1 MEYMRNFNQSY
12 KRVFRRLACLALLLA
27 LAVPA
32 LAQWTVDKLPMVHL
46 QDARRYVCNPDG
58 VLSQDAVQAI
68 DARLMDLEK
77 QTGVQTVVV
86 VVKSLDPDDPF
97 EFGIDL
103 AKKYG
108 IGLKGKD
115 TGLIVILATEDRSYQ
130 ILTGEGLEGTLPDA
144 LVNRIQ
150 DQVMVPKLKDGE
162 WDVAMVSTIEALDGV
177 IRQDAELIAQY
188 ELEDEEITWRE
199 TILIF
204 GILIG
209 IVALFWFLFYK
220 SSKCPKCGQHSY
232 GYVGEK
238 RVVLD
243 GKRKIVKTY
252 RCKKCGYER
261 NETKDDPDSD
271 GGGGGALATSLLLWG
286 VGRALGGG
294 GGRSGGGGS
303 FGGGSFGG
311 GGSGGRF

>member
-1 MEYMRNFNQSY
+1 MKTLNKSY
-12 KRVFRRLACLALLLA
+12 KRALRCLACLALMLA
-27 LAVPA
+27 LTLPAV
-32 LAQWTVDKLPMVHL
+32 AQWTVDKLPMVHL

-58 VLSQDAVQAI
+58 VLSQAAVQAI
-68 DARLMDLEK
+68 DARLMALEK

-103 AKKYG
+103 SKKYG

-162 WDVAMVSTIEALDGV
+162 WDAAMVSTIEALDGV
-177 IRQDAELIAQY
+177 IRQDAELIEQY
-188 ELEDEEITWRE
+188 ELEEEEMTWGE
-199 TILIF
+199 ILLIIVILA
-204 GILIG
+204 GII
-209 IVALFWFLFYK
+209 AFLWYICWR

-252 RCKKCGYER
+252 RCKKCGYEH
-261 NETKDDPDSD
+261 NETEDDPDSG
-271 GGGGGALATSLLLWG
+271 GGGGGALATSMLLWG
-286 VGRALGGG
+286 VGRALGG

>member
-1 MEYMRNFNQSY
+1 MRYMKTLNKSY
-12 KRVFRRLACLALLLA
+12 KRALRRVACLALMLA
-27 LAVPA
+27 LTLPAV
-32 LAQWTVDKLPMVHL
+32 AQWTVDKLPMVHL

-58 VLSQDAVQAI
+58 VLSQEAVQAI
-68 DARLMDLEK
+68 DARLMALEK

-103 AKKYG
+103 SKKYG

-162 WDVAMVSTIEALDGV
+162 WDAAMVSTIEALDGV
-177 IRQDAELIAQY
+177 IRQDAELIEQY
-188 ELEDEEITWRE
+188 ELEEEEMTWGE
-199 TILIF
+199 ILLIIVILA
-204 GILIG
+204 GII
-209 IVALFWFLFYK
+209 AFLWYICWR

-243 GKRKIVKTY
+243 GKRKIVKIY
-252 RCKKCGYER
+252 RCKKCGYEH
-261 NETKDDPDSD
+261 NETEDDPDSG
-271 GGGGGALATSLLLWG
+271 GGGGGALATSMLLWG
-286 VGRALGGG
+286 VGRALGG

>member
-1 MEYMRNFNQSY
+1 MRYMKTLHKNY
-12 KRVFRRLACLALLLA
+12 KRALRRVACLALMLA
-27 LAVPA
+27 LTLPAV
-32 LAQWTVDKLPMVHL
+32 AQWTVDKLPMVHL

-58 VLSQDAVQAI
+58 VLSQEVVQAI
-68 DARLMDLEK
+68 DARLMALEK

-103 AKKYG
+103 SKKYG

-162 WDVAMVSTIEALDGV
+162 WDAAMVSTIEALDGV
-177 IRQDAELIAQY
+177 IRQDAELIEQY
-188 ELEDEEITWRE
+188 ELEEEEMTWGE
-199 TILIF
+199 ILLIIVILA
-204 GILIG
+204 GII
-209 IVALFWFLFYK
+209 AFLWYICWR

-252 RCKKCGYER
+252 RCKKCGYEH
-261 NETKDDPDSD
+261 NETEDDPDSG
-271 GGGGGALATSLLLWG
+271 GGGGGALATSMLLWG
-286 VGRALGGG
+286 VGRALGG

>member
-1 MEYMRNFNQSY
+1 MKTLNKNY
-12 KRVFRRLACLALLLA
+12 KRALRRVACLALMLA
-27 LAVPA
+27 LTLPAV
-32 LAQWTVDKLPMVHL
+32 AQWTVDKLPMVHL

-58 VLSQDAVQAI
+58 VLSQAAVQAI
-68 DARLMDLEK
+68 DAQLMALEK

-103 AKKYG
+103 SKKYG

-162 WDVAMVSTIEALDGV
+162 WDAAMVSTIEALDGV
-177 IRQDAELIAQY
+177 IRQDAELIEQY
-188 ELEDEEITWRE
+188 ELEEEEMTWGE
-199 TILIF
+199 ILLIIVILA
-204 GILIG
+204 GII
-209 IVALFWFLFYK
+209 AFLWYICWR

-252 RCKKCGYER
+252 RCKKCGYEH
-261 NETKDDPDSD
+261 NETEDDPDSG
-271 GGGGGALATSLLLWG
+271 GGGGGALATSMLLWG
-286 VGRALGGG
+286 VGRALGG

>member
-1 MEYMRNFNQSY
+1 MLNKSY
-12 KRVFRRLACLALLLA
+12 KRALHRVACLALMLA
-27 LAVPA
+27 LTLPAV
-32 LAQWTVDKLPMVHL
+32 AQWTVDKLPMVHL

-58 VLSQDAVQAI
+58 VLSQEAVQAI
-68 DARLMDLEK
+68 DARLMALEK

-103 AKKYG
+103 SKKYG

-162 WDVAMVSTIEALDGV
+162 WDAAMVSTIEALDGV
-177 IRQDAELIAQY
+177 IRQDAELIEQY
-188 ELEDEEITWRE
+188 ELEEEEMTWGE
-199 TILIF
+199 ILLIIVILA
-204 GILIG
+204 GII
-209 IVALFWFLFYK
+209 AFLWYICWR

-252 RCKKCGYER
+252 RCKKCGYEH
-261 NETKDDPDSD
+261 NETEDDPDSG
-271 GGGGGALATSLLLWG
+271 GGGGGALATSMLLWG
-286 VGRALGGG
+286 VGRALGG

>member
-1 MEYMRNFNQSY
+1 MRYMKTLNKNY
-12 KRVFRRLACLALLLA
+12 KRALRRVACLALMLA
-27 LAVPA
+27 LSLPAV
-32 LAQWTVDKLPMVHL
+32 AQWTVDKLPMVHL

-58 VLSQDAVQAI
+58 VLSQEAVQAI
-68 DARLMDLEK
+68 DARLMALEK

-103 AKKYG
+103 SKKYG

-162 WDVAMVSTIEALDGV
+162 WDAAMVSTIEALDGV
-177 IRQDAELIAQY
+177 IRQDAELIEQY
-188 ELEDEEITWRE
+188 ELEEEEMTWGE
-199 TILIF
+199 ILLIIVILA
-204 GILIG
+204 GII
-209 IVALFWFLFYK
+209 AFLWYICWR

-252 RCKKCGYER
+252 RCKKCGYEH
-261 NETKDDPDSD
+261 NETEDDPDSG
-271 GGGGGALATSLLLWG
+271 GGGGGALATSMLLWG
-286 VGRALGGG
+286 VGRALGG

>member
-1 MEYMRNFNQSY
+1 MRYMKTLNKSY
-12 KRVFRRLACLALLLA
+12 KRALRRVACLALMLA
-27 LAVPA
+27 LTLPAV
-32 LAQWTVDKLPMVHL
+32 AQWTVDKLPMVHL

-58 VLSQDAVQAI
+58 VLSQEAVQAI
-68 DARLMDLEK
+68 DARLMALEK

-103 AKKYG
+103 SKKYG

-162 WDVAMVSTIEALDGV
+162 WDAAMVSTIEALDGV
-177 IRQDAELIAQY
+177 IRQDAELIEQY
-188 ELEDEEITWRE
+188 ELEEEEMTWGE
-199 TILIF
+199 ILLIIV
-204 GILIG
+204 ILASI
-209 IVALFWFLFYK
+209 IAFLWYICWR

-252 RCKKCGYER
+252 RCKKCGYEH
-261 NETKDDPDSD
+261 NETEDDPDSG
-271 GGGGGALATSLLLWG
+271 GGGGGALATSMLLWG
-286 VGRALGGG
+286 VGRALGG

>member
-1 MEYMRNFNQSY
+1 MKILNSHY
-12 KRVFRRLACLALLLA
+12 KRVLCRLACLSLLLA

-32 LAQWTVDKLPMVHL
+32 VAQWTVDKLPMVHL

-58 VLSQDAVQAI
+58 VLSPEAVRAM
-68 DARLMDLEK
+68 DERLLALEK
-77 QTGVQTVVV
+77 QTGVQTVVI

-103 AKKYG
+103 SKKYG

-162 WDVAMVSTIEALDGV
+162 WDAAMVSTIEALDGV
-177 IRQDAELIAQY
+177 IRQDAELIEQY
-188 ELEDEEITWRE
+188 ELEDDELTWAE
-199 TILIF
+199 TFLIF

-209 IVALFWFLFYK
+209 IVALFWFLYYK
-220 SSKCPKCGQHSY
+220 SSKCPKCGQHAY

-238 RVVLD
+238 HVVLD

-261 NETKDDPDSD
+261 NESEDDPD
-271 GGGGGALATSLLLWG
+271 GGGGGGGAVATSLLLWG

-294 GGRSGGGGS
+294 GRSGGGGGS

>member
-1 MEYMRNFNQSY
+1 MRYMKTLNKSY
-12 KRVFRRLACLALLLA
+12 KRALRRVACLALMLA
-27 LAVPA
+27 LTLPAV
-32 LAQWTVDKLPMVHL
+32 AQWTVDKLPMVHL

-58 VLSQDAVQAI
+58 VLSQEAVQTI
-68 DARLMDLEK
+68 DARLMALEK

-86 VVKSLDPDDPF
+86 VVKSLDPDDPI

-103 AKKYG
+103 SKKYG

-162 WDVAMVSTIEALDGV
+162 WDAAMVSTIEALDGV
-177 IRQDAELIAQY
+177 IRQDAELIEQY
-188 ELEDEEITWRE
+188 ELEEEEMTWGE
-199 TILIF
+199 ILLIIVILA
-204 GILIG
+204 GII
-209 IVALFWFLFYK
+209 AFLWYICWR

-252 RCKKCGYER
+252 RCKKCGYEH
-261 NETKDDPDSD
+261 NETEDDPDSG
-271 GGGGGALATSLLLWG
+271 GGGGGALATSMLLWG
-286 VGRALGGG
+286 VGRALGG

>member
-1 MEYMRNFNQSY
+1 MKTLNKSY
-12 KRVFRRLACLALLLA
+12 KRALRRVACLALMLA
-27 LAVPA
+27 LTLPAV
-32 LAQWTVDKLPMVHL
+32 AQWTVDKLPMVHL

-58 VLSQDAVQAI
+58 VLSQAAVHAI
-68 DARLMDLEK
+68 DARLMALEK

-103 AKKYG
+103 SKKYG

-162 WDVAMVSTIEALDGV
+162 WDAAMVSTIEALDGV
-177 IRQDAELIAQY
+177 IRQDAELIEQY
-188 ELEDEEITWRE
+188 ELEEEEMTWGE
-199 TILIF
+199 ILLIIVILA
-204 GILIG
+204 GII
-209 IVALFWFLFYK
+209 AFLWYICWR

-252 RCKKCGYER
+252 RCKKCGYEH
-261 NETKDDPDSD
+261 NETEDDPDSG
-271 GGGGGALATSLLLWG
+271 GGGGGALATSMLLWG
-286 VGRALGGG
+286 VGRALGG

>member
-1 MEYMRNFNQSY
+1 MRYMKTFNKSY
-12 KRVFRRLACLALLLA
+12 KRSLRRVACLALMLA
-27 LAVPA
+27 LTLPAV
-32 LAQWTVDKLPMVHL
+32 AQWTVDKLPMVHL

-58 VLSQDAVQAI
+58 VLSQEAVQAI
-68 DARLMDLEK
+68 DARLMALEK

-103 AKKYG
+103 SKKYG

-162 WDVAMVSTIEALDGV
+162 WDAAMVSTIEALDGV
-177 IRQDAELIAQY
+177 IRQDAELIEQY
-188 ELEDEEITWRE
+188 ELEEEEMTWGE
-199 TILIF
+199 ILLIIVILA
-204 GILIG
+204 GII
-209 IVALFWFLFYK
+209 AFLWYICWR

-252 RCKKCGYER
+252 RCKKCGYEH
-261 NETKDDPDSD
+261 NETEDDPDSG
-271 GGGGGALATSLLLWG
+271 GGGGGALATSMLLWG
-286 VGRALGGG
+286 VGRALGG

>member
-1 MEYMRNFNQSY
+1 MKILNLYY
-12 KRVFRRLACLALLLA
+12 KRALRRLVCLAVMVA

-32 LAQWTVDKLPMVHL
+32 VAQWTVDKLPMVHL

-58 VLSQDAVQAI
+58 VLSPEAVQAM
-68 DARLMDLEK
+68 DARLLALEK

-103 AKKYG
+103 SKKYG

-162 WDVAMVSTIEALDGV
+162 WDAAMVSTIEALDGV
-177 IRQDAELIAQY
+177 IRQDAELIEQY
-188 ELEDEEITWRE
+188 ELEEEEMTWGE
-199 TILIF
+199 ILLIIVILA
-204 GILIG
+204 GII
-209 IVALFWFLFYK
+209 AFLWYICWR

-252 RCKKCGYER
+252 RCKKCGYEH
-261 NETKDDPDSD
+261 NETEDDPDSG
-271 GGGGGALATSLLLWG
+271 GGGGGALATSMLLWG
-286 VGRALGGG
+286 VGRALGG

>member
-1 MEYMRNFNQSY
+1 MRYMKTLNKNY
-12 KRVFRRLACLALLLA
+12 KRALRRVACLALMLA
-27 LAVPA
+27 LTLPAV
-32 LAQWTVDKLPMVHL
+32 AQWTVDKLPMVHL

-58 VLSQDAVQAI
+58 VLSQAAVQAI
-68 DARLMDLEK
+68 DAQLMALEK

-103 AKKYG
+103 SKKYG

-162 WDVAMVSTIEALDGV
+162 WDAAMVSTIEALDGV
-177 IRQDAELIAQY
+177 IRQDAELIEQY
-188 ELEDEEITWRE
+188 ELEEEEMTWGE
-199 TILIF
+199 ILLIIVILA
-204 GILIG
+204 GII
-209 IVALFWFLFYK
+209 AFLWYICWR

-252 RCKKCGYER
+252 RCKKCGYEH
-261 NETKDDPDSD
+261 NETEDDPDSG
-271 GGGGGALATSLLLWG
+271 GGGGGALATSMLLWG
-286 VGRALGGG
+286 VGRALGG

>member
-1 MEYMRNFNQSY
+1 MRYMKTLNKSY
-12 KRVFRRLACLALLLA
+12 KRALRRVACLALMLA
-27 LAVPA
+27 LTLPAV
-32 LAQWTVDKLPMVHL
+32 AQWTVDKLPMVHL

-58 VLSQDAVQAI
+58 VLSQEAVQAI
-68 DARLMDLEK
+68 DARLMALEK

-103 AKKYG
+103 SKKYG
-108 IGLKGKD
+108 IGLKGQD
-115 TGLIVILATEDRSYQ
+115 TGLIVLLATEDRSYQ

-162 WDVAMVSTIEALDGV
+162 WDAAMVSTIEALDGV
-177 IRQDAELIAQY
+177 IRQDAELIEQY
-188 ELEDEEITWRE
+188 ELEEEEMTWGE
-199 TILIF
+199 ILLIIVILA
-204 GILIG
+204 GII
-209 IVALFWFLFYK
+209 AFLWYICWR

-252 RCKKCGYER
+252 RCKKCGYEH
-261 NETKDDPDSD
+261 NETEDDPDSS
-271 GGGGGALATSLLLWG
+271 GGGGGALATSMLLWG
-286 VGRALGGG
+286 VGRALGG

>member
-1 MEYMRNFNQSY
+1 MKTLNKSY
-12 KRVFRRLACLALLLA
+12 KRALHRVACLALMLA
-27 LAVPA
+27 LTLPAV
-32 LAQWTVDKLPMVHL
+32 AQWTVDKLPMVHL

-58 VLSQDAVQAI
+58 VLSQAAVQAI
-68 DARLMDLEK
+68 DARLMALEK

-103 AKKYG
+103 SKKYG

-162 WDVAMVSTIEALDGV
+162 WDAAMVSTIEALDGV
-177 IRQDAELIAQY
+177 IRQDAELIEQY
-188 ELEDEEITWRE
+188 ELEEEEMTWGE
-199 TILIF
+199 ILLIIVILA
-204 GILIG
+204 GIIAFL
-209 IVALFWFLFYK
+209 WFICWR

-252 RCKKCGYER
+252 RCKKCGYEH
-261 NETKDDPDSD
+261 NETEDDPDS
-271 GGGGGALATSLLLWG
+271 GGGGALATSMLLWG
-286 VGRALGGG
+286 VGRALGG

>member
-1 MEYMRNFNQSY
+1 MKTLNKSY
-12 KRVFRRLACLALLLA
+12 KRALRRVACLALMLA
-27 LAVPA
+27 LTLPAV
-32 LAQWTVDKLPMVHL
+32 AQWTVDKLPMVHL

-58 VLSQDAVQAI
+58 VLSQEAVQAI
-68 DARLMDLEK
+68 DARLMALEK

-103 AKKYG
+103 SKKYG

-162 WDVAMVSTIEALDGV
+162 WDAAMVSTIEALDGV
-177 IRQDAELIAQY
+177 IRQDAELIEQY
-188 ELEDEEITWRE
+188 ELEEEEMTWGE
-199 TILIF
+199 ILLIIVILA
-204 GILIG
+204 GII
-209 IVALFWFLFYK
+209 AFLWYICWR

-252 RCKKCGYER
+252 RCKKCGYEH
-261 NETKDDPDSD
+261 NETEDDPDSGD
-271 GGGGGALATSLLLWG
+271 GGGGALATSMLLWG
-286 VGRALGGG
+286 VGRALGG

>member
-1 MEYMRNFNQSY
+1 MKTLNLHY
-12 KRVFRRLACLALLLA
+12 KRVLCRLACLSLLLA
-27 LAVPA
+27 LAVPTA
-32 LAQWTVDKLPMVHL
+32 AQWTVDKLPMVHL

-58 VLSQDAVQAI
+58 VLSPEAVQAM
-68 DARLMDLEK
+68 DARLLALEK

-103 AKKYG
+103 SKKYG

-162 WDVAMVSTIEALDGV
+162 WDAAMVSTIEALDGV
-177 IRQDAELIAQY
+177 IRQDAELIEQY
-188 ELEDEEITWRE
+188 ELEDDELTWAE
-199 TILIF
+199 TFLIF

-209 IVALFWFLFYK
+209 IVALFWFLYYK

-238 RVVLD
+238 HVVLD

-252 RCKKCGYER
+252 RCKQGGDAR
-261 NETKDDPDSD
+261 NDTEDDPD
-271 GGGGGALATSLLLWG
+271 GGGGGGGAVATSLLLWG

-294 GGRSGGGGS
+294 GRSGGGGGS

>member
-1 MEYMRNFNQSY
+1 MS
-12 KRVFRRLACLALLLA
+12 
-27 LAVPA
+27 
-32 LAQWTVDKLPMVHL
+32 
-46 QDARRYVCNPDG
+46 
-58 VLSQDAVQAI
+58 
-68 DARLMDLEK
+68 
-77 QTGVQTVVV
+77 
-86 VVKSLDPDDPF
+86 
-97 EFGIDL
+97 
-103 AKKYG
+103 KKYG

-162 WDVAMVSTIEALDGV
+162 WDAAMVSTIEALDGV
-177 IRQDAELIAQY
+177 IRQDAELIEQY
-188 ELEDEEITWRE
+188 ELEEEEMTWGE
-199 TILIF
+199 ILLIIVILA
-204 GILIG
+204 GII
-209 IVALFWFLFYK
+209 AFLWYICWR

-252 RCKKCGYER
+252 RCKKCGYEH
-261 NETKDDPDSD
+261 NETEDDPDSS
-271 GGGGGALATSLLLWG
+271 GGGGGALATSMLLWG
-286 VGRALGGG
+286 VGRALGG

>member
-1 MEYMRNFNQSY
+1 MKTLNLHY
-12 KRVFRRLACLALLLA
+12 KRVLCRLACLSLLLA

-32 LAQWTVDKLPMVHL
+32 VAQWTVDKLPMVHL

-58 VLSQDAVQAI
+58 VLSPEAVQAM
-68 DARLMDLEK
+68 DARLLALEK

-103 AKKYG
+103 SKKYG

-162 WDVAMVSTIEALDGV
+162 WDAAMVSTIEALDGV
-177 IRQDAELIAQY
+177 IRQDAELIEQY
-188 ELEDEEITWRE
+188 ELEEEEMTWGE
-199 TILIF
+199 ILLIIVILA
-204 GILIG
+204 GII
-209 IVALFWFLFYK
+209 AFLWYICWR

-252 RCKKCGYER
+252 RCKKCGYEH
-261 NETKDDPDSD
+261 NETEDDPDSG
-271 GGGGGALATSLLLWG
+271 GGGGGALATSMLLWG
-286 VGRALGGG
+286 VGRALGG

>member
-1 MEYMRNFNQSY
+1 MKTLNKSY
-12 KRVFRRLACLALLLA
+12 KRALRRVACLALMLA
-27 LAVPA
+27 LTLPAV
-32 LAQWTVDKLPMVHL
+32 AQWTVDKLPMVHL

-58 VLSQDAVQAI
+58 VLSQEAVQTI
-68 DARLMDLEK
+68 DARLMALEK

-103 AKKYG
+103 SKKYG

-162 WDVAMVSTIEALDGV
+162 WDAAMVSTIEALDGV
-177 IRQDAELIAQY
+177 IRQDAELIEQY
-188 ELEDEEITWRE
+188 ELEEEEMTWGE
-199 TILIF
+199 ILLIIVILA
-204 GILIG
+204 GII
-209 IVALFWFLFYK
+209 AFLWYICWR

-252 RCKKCGYER
+252 RCKKCGYEH
-261 NETKDDPDSD
+261 NETEDDPDSG
-271 GGGGGALATSLLLWG
+271 GGGGGALATSMLLWG
-286 VGRALGGG
+286 VGRALGG

>member
-1 MEYMRNFNQSY
+1 M
-12 KRVFRRLACLALLLA
+12 ACLALMLA
-27 LAVPA
+27 LSLPAV
-32 LAQWTVDKLPMVHL
+32 AQWTVDKLPMVHL

-58 VLSQDAVQAI
+58 VLSQEAVQAI
-68 DARLMDLEK
+68 DARLMALEK

-103 AKKYG
+103 SKKYG

-162 WDVAMVSTIEALDGV
+162 WDAAMVSTIEALDGV
-177 IRQDAELIAQY
+177 IRQDAELIEQY
-188 ELEDEEITWRE
+188 ELEEEEMTWGE
-199 TILIF
+199 ILLIIVILA
-204 GILIG
+204 GII
-209 IVALFWFLFYK
+209 AFLWYICWR

-252 RCKKCGYER
+252 RCKKCGYEH
-261 NETKDDPDSD
+261 NEAEVDRDSS
-271 GGGGGALATSLLLWG
+271 GGGGGALATSMLRWG
-286 VGRALGGG
+286 VGRALGG

>member
-1 MEYMRNFNQSY
+1 MRYMKIPNKNY
-12 KRVFRRLACLALLLA
+12 KRALRRVVCLALMLA
-27 LAVPA
+27 LTLPAV
-32 LAQWTVDKLPMVHL
+32 AQWTVDKLPMVHL

-58 VLSQDAVQAI
+58 VLSQEAVKAI
-68 DARLMDLEK
+68 DARLMALEK

-103 AKKYG
+103 SKKYG

-162 WDVAMVSTIEALDGV
+162 WDAAMVSTIEALDGV
-177 IRQDAELIAQY
+177 IRQDAELIEQY
-188 ELEDEEITWRE
+188 ELEEEEMTWGE
-199 TILIF
+199 ILLIIVILA
-204 GILIG
+204 GII
-209 IVALFWFLFYK
+209 AFLWYICWR

-252 RCKKCGYER
+252 RCKKCGYEH
-261 NETKDDPDSD
+261 NETEDDPDSG
-271 GGGGGALATSLLLWG
+271 GGGGGALATSMLLWG
-286 VGRALGGG
+286 VGRALGG

>member
-1 MEYMRNFNQSY
+1 MKTLNKSY
-12 KRVFRRLACLALLLA
+12 KRALRRVACLALMLA
-27 LAVPA
+27 LTLPAV
-32 LAQWTVDKLPMVHL
+32 AQWTVDKLPMVHL

-58 VLSQDAVQAI
+58 VLSQEAVQAI
-68 DARLMDLEK
+68 DARLMALEK

-103 AKKYG
+103 SKKYG

-162 WDVAMVSTIEALDGV
+162 WDAAMVSTIEALDGV
-177 IRQDAELIAQY
+177 IRQDAELIEQY
-188 ELEDEEITWRE
+188 ELEEEEMTWGE
-199 TILIF
+199 ILLIIVILA
-204 GILIG
+204 GII
-209 IVALFWFLFYK
+209 AFLWYICWR

-252 RCKKCGYER
+252 RCKKCGYEH
-261 NETKDDPDSD
+261 NETEDDPDS
-271 GGGGGALATSLLLWG
+271 GGGSGGALATSMLLWG
-286 VGRALGGG
+286 VGRALGG

>member
-1 MEYMRNFNQSY
+1 MKTLNKSY
-12 KRVFRRLACLALLLA
+12 KRALRRVACLALMLA
-27 LAVPA
+27 LTLPAV
-32 LAQWTVDKLPMVHL
+32 AQWTVDKLPMVHL

-58 VLSQDAVQAI
+58 VLSQEAVQAI
-68 DARLMDLEK
+68 DARLMALEK

-103 AKKYG
+103 SKKYG
-108 IGLKGKD
+108 IGLKGQD
-115 TGLIVILATEDRSYQ
+115 TGLIVLLATEDRSYQ

-162 WDVAMVSTIEALDGV
+162 WDAAMVSTIEALDGV
-177 IRQDAELIAQY
+177 IRQDAELIEQY
-188 ELEDEEITWRE
+188 ELEEEEITWGE
-199 TILIF
+199 ILLIIVILA
-204 GILIG
+204 GII
-209 IVALFWFLFYK
+209 AFLWYICWR

-252 RCKKCGYER
+252 RCKKCGYEH
-261 NETKDDPDSD
+261 NETEDDPDSS
-271 GGGGGALATSLLLWG
+271 GGGGGALATSMLLWG
-286 VGRALGGG
+286 VGRALGG

>member
-1 MEYMRNFNQSY
+1 MKTLHKNY
-12 KRVFRRLACLALLLA
+12 KRALRRVACLALMLA
-27 LAVPA
+27 LTPPAV
-32 LAQWTVDKLPMVHL
+32 AQWTVDKLPMVHS
-46 QDARRYVCNPDG
+46 QAARPYVCNPVG
-58 VLSQDAVQAI
+58 VLSQEAVQAI
-68 DARLMDLEK
+68 DARLMALEK

-103 AKKYG
+103 SKKYG

-162 WDVAMVSTIEALDGV
+162 WDAAMVSTIEALDGV
-177 IRQDAELIAQY
+177 IRQDAELIEQY
-188 ELEDEEITWRE
+188 ELEEEEMTWGE
-199 TILIF
+199 ILLIIVILA
-204 GILIG
+204 GII
-209 IVALFWFLFYK
+209 AFLWYICWR

-252 RCKKCGYER
+252 RCKKCGYEH
-261 NETKDDPDSD
+261 NETEDDPDSG
-271 GGGGGALATSLLLWG
+271 GGGGGALATSMLLWG
-286 VGRALGGG
+286 VGRALGG

>member
-1 MEYMRNFNQSY
+1 MKTLKKSY
-12 KRVFRRLACLALLLA
+12 KRALRRVACLTLMLA
-27 LAVPA
+27 LSLPAV
-32 LAQWTVDKLPMVHL
+32 AQWTVDKLPMVHL

-58 VLSQDAVQAI
+58 VLSQEAVKEI
-68 DARLMDLEK
+68 DARLMALEK

-103 AKKYG
+103 SKKYG

-162 WDVAMVSTIEALDGV
+162 WDAAMVSTIEALDGV
-177 IRQDAELIAQY
+177 IRQDAELIEQY
-188 ELEDEEITWRE
+188 ELEEEEMTWGE
-199 TILIF
+199 ILLIIVILA
-204 GILIG
+204 GII
-209 IVALFWFLFYK
+209 AFLWYICWR

-252 RCKKCGYER
+252 RCKKCGYEH
-261 NETKDDPDSD
+261 NETEDDPDSG
-271 GGGGGALATSLLLWG
+271 GGGGGALATSMLLWG
-286 VGRALGGG
+286 VGRALGG

-303 FGGGSFGG
+303 FGGGAFGG
-311 GGSGGRF
+311 GGRGGRF

>member
-1 MEYMRNFNQSY
+1 MRYMKTLNKSY
-12 KRVFRRLACLALLLA
+12 KRALRRVACLALMLA
-27 LAVPA
+27 LTLPAV
-32 LAQWTVDKLPMVHL
+32 AQWTVDKLPMVHL

-58 VLSQDAVQAI
+58 VLSQAAVHAI
-68 DARLMDLEK
+68 DARLMALEK

-103 AKKYG
+103 SKKYG

-162 WDVAMVSTIEALDGV
+162 WDAAMVSTIEALDGV
-177 IRQDAELIAQY
+177 IRQDAELIEQY
-188 ELEDEEITWRE
+188 ELEEEEMTWGE
-199 TILIF
+199 ILLIIVILA
-204 GILIG
+204 GII
-209 IVALFWFLFYK
+209 AFLWYICWR

-252 RCKKCGYER
+252 RCKKCGYEH
-261 NETKDDPDSD
+261 NETEDDPDSG
-271 GGGGGALATSLLLWG
+271 GGGGGALATSMLLWG
-286 VGRALGGG
+286 VGRALGG

>member
-1 MEYMRNFNQSY
+1 MKTLNLHY
-12 KRVFRRLACLALLLA
+12 KRALRRLACLSLLLA

-32 LAQWTVDKLPMVHL
+32 VAQWTVDKLPMVHL

-58 VLSQDAVQAI
+58 VLSPEAVQAM
-68 DARLMDLEK
+68 DARLLALEK

-86 VVKSLDPDDPF
+86 VVKSLAPDDPF

-103 AKKYG
+103 SKKYG

-162 WDVAMVSTIEALDGV
+162 WDAAMVSTIEALDGV
-177 IRQDAELIAQY
+177 IRQDAELIEQY
-188 ELEDEEITWRE
+188 ELEEEEMTWGE
-199 TILIF
+199 ILLIIVILA
-204 GILIG
+204 GII
-209 IVALFWFLFYK
+209 AFLWYICWR

-252 RCKKCGYER
+252 RCKKCGYEH
-261 NETKDDPDSD
+261 NETEDDPDSG
-271 GGGGGALATSLLLWG
+271 GGGGGALATSMLLWG
-286 VGRALGGG
+286 VGRALGG

>member
-1 MEYMRNFNQSY
+1 MKTLNKSY
-12 KRVFRRLACLALLLA
+12 KRALRRVACLALMLA
-27 LAVPA
+27 LTLPAV
-32 LAQWTVDKLPMVHL
+32 AQWTVDKLPMVHL

-58 VLSQDAVQAI
+58 VLSQEAVKAI
-68 DARLMDLEK
+68 DARLMALEK

-103 AKKYG
+103 SKKYG

-162 WDVAMVSTIEALDGV
+162 WDAAMVSTIEALDGV
-177 IRQDAELIAQY
+177 IRQDAKLIEQY
-188 ELEDEEITWRE
+188 ELEEEEMTWGE
-199 TILIF
+199 ILLIIV
-204 GILIG
+204 ILASI
-209 IVALFWFLFYK
+209 IAFLWYICWR

-252 RCKKCGYER
+252 RCKKCGYEH
-261 NETKDDPDSD
+261 NETEDDPDSG
-271 GGGGGALATSLLLWG
+271 GGGGGALATSMLLWG
-286 VGRALGGG
+286 VGRALGG

>member
-1 MEYMRNFNQSY
+1 MKILNLHY
-12 KRVFRRLACLALLLA
+12 KRALRRLVCLAVMVA

-32 LAQWTVDKLPMVHL
+32 VAQWTVDKLPMVHL

-58 VLSQDAVQAI
+58 VLSPEAVQAM
-68 DARLMDLEK
+68 DARLLALEK

-103 AKKYG
+103 SKKYG

-162 WDVAMVSTIEALDGV
+162 WDAAMVSTIEALDGV
-177 IRQDAELIAQY
+177 IRQDAELIEQY
-188 ELEDEEITWRE
+188 ELEDDELTWAE
-199 TILIF
+199 TFLIF

-209 IVALFWFLFYK
+209 IVALFWFLYYK
-220 SSKCPKCGQHSY
+220 SSKCPNCGQHAY

-238 RVVLD
+238 HVVLD

-252 RCKKCGYER
+252 RCKKCGYEC
-261 NETKDDPDSD
+261 NETEDDPD
-271 GGGGGALATSLLLWG
+271 GGGGGGGAVATSLLLWG

-294 GGRSGGGGS
+294 GRSGGGGGS